1 MTRRSAS
8 LGQAAA
14 IVSIGVLLS
23 RVLGVVREQVIGA
36 VLGRSVETDLY
47 VNAFT
52 LPDYLY
58 FLLAGGY
65 LAITLVPIL
74 TEHRATGDD
83 IELNRSFT
91 AVFRAVGVIAL
102 LLLAAGLA
110 FARPLVEVV
119 FSQLEESLID
129 RLVPLTR
136 VAIGLQTFFLLGGLF
151 TAAQYAEKR
160 FVVPALGPL
169 FYNGG
174 IIAGGVIGTLAAEPT
189 PMWFLIGGLIG
200 AAIGSFG
207 LQWWGAHRL
216 GIRLVRRV
224 PVSHPATGRYLRL
237 ALPLMVGQTVVA
249 LDEQW
254 PRFFGQFA
262 EAGTTAGLN
271 FARRLNMLPVGVIA
285 QAAGVASFP
294 FMARLFSE
302 RRNEEMRDT
311 VTVSLRSGL
320 AVAALVTGLVLPATG
335 LIVRIVFQYGE
346 FTSADTETVAGYLLF
361 FAVSIPFWVMHQV
374 STRAFYAQK
383 RMWLPVVIGTITTA
397 ITIPVLFALTD
408 RYGGKG
414 IAAGSTFGVALY
426 ALAITA
432 AWLREGGRD
441 ELATFGWFAARVATA
456 AAVAGGVALLT
467 FELSSNPLSDELSG
481 LVGAV
486 AGGTVYLGMARL
498 LAISEVGA
506 AASKLAR
513 SVRRTS

>member
-1 MTRRSAS
+1 MSRRSAS

-23 RVLGVVREQVIGA
+23 RLLGVVREQVIGA
-36 VLGRSVETDLY
+36 LLGRTVETDLY

-74 TEHRATGDD
+74 TEHHASGDET
-83 IELNRSFT
+83 ELNRSFT
-91 AVFRAVGVIAL
+91 AVFRAVAAIAL
-102 LLLAAGLA
+102 VLLAAGLV
-110 FARPLVEVV
+110 FARPLVELV
-119 FSQLEESLID
+119 FNQLDAGLID

-160 FVVPALGPL
+160 FTVPALGPL

-174 IIAGGVIGTLAAEPT
+174 IILGGVIGAAAAEPT
-189 PMWFLIGGLIG
+189 PMWFLVGGLVG

-216 GIRLVRRV
+216 GIRLVRGVER
-224 PVSHPATGRYLRL
+224 SHPATGRYLRL

-262 EAGTTAGLN
+262 EPGTTAGLN

-302 RRNEEMRDT
+302 RRLDEMRNT
-311 VTVSLRSGL
+311 VTVSLRTAI
-320 AVAALVTGLVLPATG
+320 AVGALATG
-335 LIVRIVFQYGE
+335 LIIPTREVIVRIVFQWGE
-346 FTSADTETVAGYLLF
+346 FSAADTQVVASFLLF
-361 FAVSIPFWVMHQV
+361 FSLSIPFWVMHQIT
-374 STRAFYAQK
+374 TRAFYAQH

-397 ITIPVLFALTD
+397 VVIPILFSLTD
-408 RYGGKG
+408 RFGGEG
-414 IAAGSTFGVALY
+414 IAAGSTVGVGLY
-426 ALAITA
+426 AIAITG
-432 AWLREGGRD
+432 AWLREGSGS
-441 ELATFGWFAARVATA
+441 EAIGFGWFIAKVTTA
-456 AAVAGGVALLT
+456 AAIAGVIALLT
-467 FELSSNPLSDELSG
+467 LIALEG
-481 LVGAV
+481 LLPDPAAGIGAAV
-486 AGGTVYLGMARL
+486 LGGLGYLGLARL
-498 LAISEVGA
+498 LAIDEV
-506 AASKLAR
+506 SHVVDRLT
-513 SVRRTS
+513 RRLRAFL

>member
-14 IVSIGVLLS
+14 IVSAGILLS
-23 RVLGVVREQVIGA
+23 RLLGVVREQVIGA
-36 VLGRSVETDLY
+36 VLGRTVETDLY

-74 TEHRATGDD
+74 TEHRAADD
-83 IELNRSFT
+83 DAGLNRSFT
-91 AVFRAVGVIAL
+91 AVFRAVAVIAL
-102 LLLAAGLA
+102 VLLTAGLV
-110 FARPLVEVV
+110 FARQLVELV
-119 FSQLEESLID
+119 FNQLDAGLID

-160 FVVPALGPL
+160 FTIPALGPL

-174 IIAGGVIGTLAAEPT
+174 IIVGGLIGTLAAEPT
-189 PMWFLIGGLIG
+189 PMWFLVGGLIG
-200 AAIGSFG
+200 AAAGSFG

-216 GIRLVRRV
+216 GIRLVRGV
-224 PVSHPATGRYLRL
+224 PRSHPATGRYLRL

-254 PRFFGQFA
+254 PRYFGQFA
-262 EAGTTAGLN
+262 ETGTTAGLN

-285 QAAGVASFP
+285 QTAGVASFP

-302 RRNEEMRDT
+302 RRHDEMRDT

-320 AVAALVTGLVLPATG
+320 AVGALATALILPLTTP
-335 LIVRIVFQYGE
+335 IVRAIFQYGE
-346 FTSADTETVAGYLLF
+346 FTAADTDTVASLLALF
-361 FAVSIPFWVMHQV
+361 SLSIPFWAMHQV
-374 STRAFYAQK
+374 VSRAFYAQQ
-383 RMWLPVVIGTITTA
+383 RMWLPVVVGTLTTA
-397 ITIPVLFALTD
+397 VTIPVLFFLTD
-408 RYGGKG
+408 RNGGDG

-426 ALAITA
+426 AIVITA
-432 AWLREGGRD
+432 AWLREGGGR
-441 ELATFGWFAARVATA
+441 EFAGFAWFAAKVTAAAAIAGVISLTTSRLLDDALPVEVAGLMG
-456 AAVAGGVALLT
+456 AAVAGLLYLGLARL
-467 FELSSNPLSDELSG
+467 FAIDEVWDVVTG
-481 LVGAV
+481 LV
-486 AGGTVYLGMARL
+486 RR
-498 LAISEVGA
+498 IR
-506 AASKLAR
+506 R
-513 SVRRTS
+513 SS